1 MRIADFYR
9 EKVSIPKTLP
19 FVTFLGNSSDPPTIT
34 GNATASATGSD
45 GKPLKTFQS
54 ATVAVDANYFV
65 AINMKFE
72 VNLLVKLC
80 YIAGMKGKSLA
91 HIVWAKLP
99 TFRNLVNYFKTLKRC
114 PATYNVLGDIQA

>member
-1 MRIADFYR
+1 M
-9 EKVSIPKTLP
+9 P

-34 GNATASATGSD
+34 GNDTASVPGSD

-72 VNLLVKLC
+72 VNLLVKLR

-91 HIVWAKLP
+91 HIVWAKLS